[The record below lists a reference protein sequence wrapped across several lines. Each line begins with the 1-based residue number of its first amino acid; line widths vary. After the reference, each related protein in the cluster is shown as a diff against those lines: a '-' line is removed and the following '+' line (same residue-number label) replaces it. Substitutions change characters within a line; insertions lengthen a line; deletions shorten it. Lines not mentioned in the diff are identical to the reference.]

1 MSVQIPGLPVASIAN
16 DGDTTIIRQ
25 GLTDKQVTVDK
36 VRSIDISLF
45 PNLPTGQAVASDLFM
60 VRRASSNY
68 QIRFDQVG
76 LPAGTLCWFYQNVAP
91 DGWLPINFL
100 GDCVLALRGGLYGPA
115 GNTVAGTW
123 QQSDAT
129 LNINQIPNHTHNIIC
144 GKDTDNTKITHVK
157 GTRNDNPS
165 PRPRAP
171 TEGITGAGTDV
182 NTNQCLPHNHGA
194 SWRPLAVVGIL
205 CQKQA

>member
-1 MSVQIPGLPVASIAN
+1 MSVQIPGLPVASVAD

-25 GLTDKQVTVDK
+25 GLTDKQVTIDK
-36 VRSIDISLF
+36 VRTIDISLF
-45 PNLPTGQAVASDLFM
+45 PTLPNGSAVASDLFM
-60 VRRASSNY
+60 IRRASSNY

-76 LPAGTLCWFYQNVAP
+76 FPAGTLCWFYQNVAP

-144 GKDTDNTKITHVK
+144 GKNTTNSGVTHTK
-157 GTRNDNPS
+157 GTEDENPS

-171 TEGITGAGTDV
+171 TEGITGSSNGIGSS
-182 NTNQCLPHNHGA
+182 QPHNHGA

>member
-45 PNLPTGQAVASDLFM
+45 PTLPTGQAVASDLFM
-60 VRRASSNY
+60 VRRASANY

-91 DGWLPINFL
+91 DGWLAINFL
-100 GDCVLALRGGLYGPA
+100 GDCVLALRGGLYGVA

-129 LNINQIPNHTHNIIC
+129 LNINQIPNHTHNMIC
-144 GKDTDNTKITHVK
+144 GRETDNSKITHVK

-171 TEGITGAGTDV
+171 TEGIAGAATDV

>member
-45 PNLPTGQAVASDLFM
+45 PTLPTGQAVASDLFM

-123 QQSDAT
+123 QQSDAA

-171 TEGITGAGTDV
+171 TEGIAGASTDV

>member
-1 MSVQIPGLPVASIAN
+1 MSVQIPDLPVASVAD

-25 GLTDKQVTVDK
+25 GLTDKQVTIDK
-36 VRSIDISLF
+36 VRTIDISLF
-45 PNLPTGQAVASDLFM
+45 PTLPNGSAVASDLFM
-60 VRRASSNY
+60 IRRAGSNY

-76 LPAGTLCWFYQNVAP
+76 FPAGTLCWFYQNVAP
-91 DGWLPINFL
+91 DGWVPINFL

-123 QQSDAT
+123 QQSNAT
-129 LNINQIPNHTHNIIC
+129 LTLDQIPNHTHNIIC
-144 GKDTDNTKITHVK
+144 GKDTDNSGITHVK
-157 GTRNDNPS
+157 GTKNENPS

-171 TEGITGAGTDV
+171 TEGMTGTSNAIGTS
-182 NTNQCLPHNHGA
+182 QPHNHGA

>member
-1 MSVQIPGLPVASIAN
+1 MSVQIPGLPVASVAD

-25 GLTDKQVTVDK
+25 GLTDKQVTIDK
-36 VRSIDISLF
+36 VRTIDISLF
-45 PNLPTGQAVASDLFM
+45 PTLPNGSAVASDLFM
-60 VRRASSNY
+60 IRRAASNY

-76 LPAGTLCWFYQNVAP
+76 FAAGTLCWFYQNVAP

-123 QQSDAT
+123 QQPGVGLT
-129 LNINQIPNHTHNIIC
+129 INQIPNHTHQYFF
-144 GKDTDNTKITHVK
+144 GSDQSNTSSHYAHGAK
-157 GTRNDNPS
+157 NQ
-165 PRPRAP
+165 RPRQGT
-171 TEGITGAGTDV
+171 TEGMNSSSNAIGAS
-182 NTNQCLPHNHGA
+182 QPHNHGA
-194 SWRPLAVVGIL
+194 TWRPLAVVGIL